1 MNQVAI
7 VALPLTLYLRFA
19 YALLITFK
27 EDELRNLIDIAIA
40 YETSNETLYWRS
52 TYSFTFV
59 GLIITISSRRKIVN
73 PQS

>member
-19 YALLITFK
+19 YACTFTLK

-40 YETSNETLYWRS
+40 YETSNETMY
-52 TYSFTFV
+52 
-59 GLIITISSRRKIVN
+59 
-73 PQS
+73 

>member
-19 YALLITFK
+19 YACTFTLK

-40 YETSNETLYWRS
+40 YETSNETMYWRC
-52 TYSFTFV
+52 TYSFTYV

>member
-19 YALLITFK
+19 YACAFTFK

-40 YETSNETLYWRS
+40 YETSNETLY
-52 TYSFTFV
+52 
-59 GLIITISSRRKIVN
+59 
-73 PQS
+73 

>member
-7 VALPLTLYLRFA
+7 VALPLITYFSCTYACAFTL
-19 YALLITFK
+19 K

-40 YETSNETLYWRS
+40 YETSNETLYLRC
-52 TYSFTFV
+52 TYAFTYV